1 MSFRNIRAPGA
12 FLVSAARSESGKV
25 FGVSILSE
33 VGGVCK
39 LAAGPKK
46 PTVRAVAGGAAVAV
60 VCDVAEHYC
69 SFKTTAKAT
78 YEVTV

>member
-1 MSFRNIRAPGA
+1 VSFRNIRAPGA
-12 FLVSAARSESGKV
+12 FLVSAARGESGKV
-25 FGVSILSE
+25 FGVTILSE

-46 PTVRAVAGGAAVAV
+46 PAVRAVAGGAAVAV
-60 VCDVAEHYC
+60 VCDAGHYC
-69 SFKTTAKAT
+69 SFKTTAKAA